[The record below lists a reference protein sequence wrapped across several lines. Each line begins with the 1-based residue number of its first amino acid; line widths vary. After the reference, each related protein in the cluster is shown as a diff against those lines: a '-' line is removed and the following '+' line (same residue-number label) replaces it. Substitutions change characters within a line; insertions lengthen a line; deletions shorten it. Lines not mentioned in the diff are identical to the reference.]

1 MAIASKRRARVFSA
15 AHLAPNILT
24 MLALCAGL
32 TSIRFALQS
41 RWHMAVVAIVVAGV
55 LDGFDGRLARLLKGA
70 SKFGAELDSLSD
82 FVSFGV
88 APMVLMYLWSLQ
100 ALGGVGWIVVLT
112 FSICCALRLARFNT
126 ALEDVDR
133 PPWQANFFT
142 GVPAPAA
149 AGLSLLFV
157 VVSFDAGD
165 TFWRAPATNAIWS
178 LIVAFLM
185 ISRLPTFSFKKIRI
199 RRDAVLPVLLVVAV
213 LAAALASFPWY
224 TLTALLVLYLVSLPF
239 AARSYRRFA
248 RGEAGPLIGA
258 GDESEAEDLDAEDGD
273 ETEQDRAQPFPGPR
287 DGGT

>member
-1 MAIASKRRARVFSA
+1 MTLGGKPRARVFSA

-32 TSIRFALQS
+32 TSLRFALQT
-41 RWHMAVVAIVVAGV
+41 RWDMAVVAIVVAGV
-55 LDGFDGRLARLLKGA
+55 LDGLDGRLARLLKGA

-88 APMVLMYLWSLQ
+88 APMVLMYLWSLR

-126 ALEDVDR
+126 ALDEVDK
-133 PPWQANFFT
+133 PAWQANFFT

-157 VVSFDAGD
+157 FVSFEAGD

-178 LIVAFLM
+178 LIIAFLM
-185 ISRLPTFSFKKIRI
+185 ISRLPTFSFKKVRI

-224 TLTALLVLYLVSLPF
+224 TLTALGVLYLVSLPF
-239 AARSYRRFA
+239 AAQSYRRFA
-248 RGEAGPLIGA
+248 HGEAGRLIGVDDD
-258 GDESEAEDLDAEDGD
+258 GEVDESDAEDSEEIEND
-273 ETEQDRAQPFPGPR
+273 DRPPHSGRR
-287 DGGT
+287 DRGS